1 MIVNSKI
8 ILLFII
14 IIEIIEPLL
23 QRFELLLQNIL
34 VCWYKL
40 LDIKRYIKIDICDSI
55 ASPTCESIT
64 R

>member
-34 VCWYKL
+34 VC
-40 LDIKRYIKIDICDSI
+40 
-55 ASPTCESIT
+55 
-64 R
+64 